1 MADKPNV
8 QGWQQKWQY
17 RVKIDGFDAAYFSK
31 GDIPSAEI
39 EQSTFSPAGRIHDQ
53 KMPGRIKYSDI
64 TLEKGIKVGN
74 DMTAEDWMRAAAN
87 PETNE
92 LGSPLS
98 FQKTVE
104 IERLDRRMKVIDR
117 YTLYKA
123 WCCKIEGDGFDDT
136 SSDPAIEKLTIC
148 YDYYVHR

>member
-1 MADKPNV
+1 MGDKPTV

-31 GDIPSAEI
+31 GDLPSSEI
-39 EQSTFSPAGRIHDQ
+39 EQSTFSPIGRIHDQ
-53 KMPGRIKYSDI
+53 KLPGRIKYSDI
-64 TLEKGIKVGN
+64 TLEKGIRAGN
-74 DMTAEDWMRAAAN
+74 DMTAEDWLQSAAN

-92 LGSPLS
+92 LGTPLS

-104 IERLDRRMKVIDR
+104 IERLDRRGKVIDR

-123 WCCKIEGDGFDDT
+123 WCCKIEGDGFDGE
-136 SSDPAIEKLTIC
+136 SSDVAIEKLTIC
-148 YDYYVHR
+148 YDYCVHK